1 MDGRAFPLVAALALS
16 VALGACSGPAK
27 WSKDGASP
35 EMAAADY
42 ADCRH
47 MAQHDIQRDVNID
60 TDIAAGRAHDR
71 DRTQTRETYD
81 ASDAS
86 SDARLS
92 SQIVKGCMES
102 KGYAPSGSDAEEGPN
117 WWGILNL

>member
-1 MDGRAFPLVAALALS
+1 MVRAIPVTAALALS
-16 VALGACSGPAK
+16 VALCACTGPAK
-27 WSKDGASP
+27 WSKEGVTP
-35 EMAAADY
+35 EAAAADY

-47 MAQHDIQRDVNID
+47 RAQHDIQRDVNID
-60 TDIAAGRAHDR
+60 TDIATSRASDR
-71 DRTQTRETYD
+71 DRTQTRETYN

-86 SDARLS
+86 SNARLS

-117 WWGILNL
+117 WWGMLDL